1 MHFGFCRERPLIG
14 RKPPEH
20 ARRLNRFYSF
30 AIDPMEFCRAFGP
43 GKIHPRAVAGDGMPG
58 IRDSIRQPTRH
69 VEPDGASWFLD
80 MGEYRL
86 SR

>member
-1 MHFGFCRERPLIG
+1 
-14 RKPPEH
+14 
-20 ARRLNRFYSF
+20 
-30 AIDPMEFCRAFGP
+30 
-43 GKIHPRAVAGDGMPG
+43 MPG